1 MRKECD
7 ILECASSLGESILA
21 AKETLFKEDPI
32 HVGIM
37 VPIGHADFWPNGGTQ

>member
-1 MRKECD
+1 MQEECD
-7 ILECASSLGESILA
+7 ILECATSLGESILA

-32 HVGIM
+32 HVGIK